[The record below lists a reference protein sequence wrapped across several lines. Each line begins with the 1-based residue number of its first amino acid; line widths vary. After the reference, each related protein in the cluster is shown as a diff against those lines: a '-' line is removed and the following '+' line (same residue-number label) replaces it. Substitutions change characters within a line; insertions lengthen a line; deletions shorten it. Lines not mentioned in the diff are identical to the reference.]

1 MRAWGLIRRSG
12 ALAAG
17 AGLAVLG
24 LSVPPAA
31 ATAAGHSVVAAGTR
45 SQPVNHSNVGE
56 PHSPELLRKLAGPA
70 RPLGARQAAPAL
82 RREVIAGAV
91 QGVDV
96 ASFQHPNGT
105 AIDWAKAAAAGI
117 RFAGV
122 KATEGD
128 YYTNPYA
135 PADLTGARSAGLS
148 TVAYAFGIPNGN
160 GSSASPTVQADDLIT
175 YLTGKGIS
183 PLPPVMLD
191 IEYNPYGAECY
202 GLSQTAMVTWING
215 FSAEVL
221 AKTGRPPIIYSTAD
235 WLATC
240 TGNSTALGNGPLWI
254 AQFANIPSPSPL
266 PADWSDWGIW
276 QYSSTGSV
284 SGISGNV
291 DLDQANPDSF
301 IDPGKL
307 MVFNPGPRRSQP
319 GGTASGQVQAYPE
332 EAGPAISYAPTTMP
346 SWLNL
351 NTGTG
356 QLTGTAPSAPGSF
369 PVTVTVS
376 DATSGATGP
385 VSFTWYTNGIVTAI
399 SPGSQS
405 TTGGSPVSLQLT
417 ASDTIPA
424 PPITFAVTGLP
435 PGLSAA
441 SNGLITGW
449 ATTPGSYH
457 VNVTA
462 TDNSGS
468 SGSISFTWTVTTA
481 ATSGPAGQVRLDLAG
496 KCLNDIGNKSANGTK
511 ADIWTCG
518 TSTAQKWTY
527 VQDGTLRIHGKCLVV
542 PSAAATSGTPVVLAT
557 CTGAPVQQW
566 QLAVPRSVNPGAGP
580 TPVAL
585 ANPVTG
591 MCLADPGAATANGT
605 TVTVSTC
612 DGAPDQAWTLPAG
625 PVASGVPGKCL
636 GDAGGLTGNGNKI
649 DIYTC
654 NGTTPQQWTA
664 EPDGTVQVLGKC
676 LDVQGGG
683 TVSDTPVDLYS
694 CNGTGAQQWQVTQ
707 SAAGAVLVNP
717 QSGLCLADPG
727 NSAVNGTAIQIA
739 SCAQVPGQ
747 GWRVQ

>member
-1 MRAWGLIRRSG
+1 MAAWWRIRWSG
-12 ALAAG
+12 VLAAG

-24 LSVPPAA
+24 LAVPPAA
-31 ATAAGHSVVAAGTR
+31 AGPVARAAAAITR
-45 SQPVNHSNVGE
+45 GQPVNHSNVGE

-82 RREVIAGAV
+82 HQEVIAGAV

-96 ASFQHPNGT
+96 ASFQHPKG
-105 AIDWAKAAAAGI
+105 APIHWASVAAAGI

-128 YYTNPYA
+128 YYQNPYA
-135 PADLTGARSAGLS
+135 PGDLAAAQAAGLS
-148 TVAYAFGIPNGN
+148 TIAYAFGIPNGN
-160 GSSASPTVQADDLIT
+160 GSSSSPTVQADDLIN

-183 PLPPVMLD
+183 PLPPVLLD

-202 GLSQTAMVTWING
+202 GLSKAAMVSWING

-221 AKTGRPPIIYSTAD
+221 AKTGRLPIIYSTQD

-240 TGNSTALGNGPLWI
+240 TGDSTALGNGPLWI
-254 AQFANIPSPSPL
+254 AQFASIPSPSPL
-266 PADWSDWGIW
+266 PANWSDWGIW

-291 DLDQANPDSF
+291 DLDQVNPDSF

-307 MVFNPGPRRSQP
+307 MVFNPGPRRSLP
-319 GGTASGQVQAYPE
+319 GGPASGQVDAYAE
-332 EAGPAISYAPTTMP
+332 EASPAVSYAPTTMP

-376 DATSGATGP
+376 DATSGASGP
-385 VSFTWYTNGIVTAI
+385 VSFTWYTSGFVTAI

-405 TTGGSPVSLQLT
+405 TTGGSPVSLQLK
-417 ASDTIPA
+417 ASDTISA

-441 SNGLITGW
+441 SDGLITGW
-449 ATTPGSYH
+449 PSTPGSYH
-457 VNVTA
+457 VTVTA
-462 TDNSGS
+462 TDNAGS
-468 SGSISFTWTVTTA
+468 SGSVSFSWTVTTA
-481 ATSGPAGQVRLDLAG
+481 ASSGPTGTVRLDLAG

-518 TSTAQKWTY
+518 TSTAQQWTHA
-527 VQDGTLRIHGKCLVV
+527 QDGTLRIHGKCLVV
-542 PSAAATSGTPVVLAT
+542 PSAAATSGSPVVLAT
-557 CTGAPVQQW
+557 CTGAPLQQW
-566 QLAVPRSVNPGAGP
+566 QLAAPRSVNPGAGP
-580 TPVAL
+580 TAITL

-591 MCLADPGAATANGT
+591 MCLADPGAATTNGT
-605 TVTVSTC
+605 IVTVSTC
-612 DGAPDQAWTLPAG
+612 DGAADQAWTLPAG

-636 GDAGGLTGNGNKI
+636 DDAGAKTSNGNKI
-649 DIYTC
+649 DIYSC
-654 NGTTPQQWTA
+654 NGTSAQRWTA
-664 EPDGTVQVLGKC
+664 EPDGTVRVLGKC
-676 LDVQGGG
+676 LDVHGGG
-683 TVSDTPVDLYS
+683 TASGTPVDLYS
-694 CNGTGAQQWQVTQ
+694 CNGTGAQQWRVTQ
-707 SAAGAVLVNP
+707 TAAGAVLVNP

-727 NSAVNGTAIQIA
+727 SSAANGTASQIA
-739 SCAQVPGQ
+739 SCSQIPGEE
-747 GWRVQ
+747 WRIQ